1 MEARGRGEG
10 PARGRARVIRQV
22 RGVGRVASDR
32 VVPAGRSPH
41 RAEYHHA
48 LELGQGQWVVLR
60 LEGERAIRDLVA
72 EREAARTTAVKGRQQ
87 GEIGDLS
94 QDVRRNLM
102 LGRIRDGFAHR
113 DSSPPQPPTPLRL
126 KLPSNASQDDGGKL
140 RETGHSSPVARAA
153 SDRPSRCGGAPRSR
167 AYTNPRHD
175 SLSQRGRFLSALL

>member
-1 MEARGRGEG
+1 MSSRVISSVAGSTPRIARREEIGARVVGAEELGHMEARGRGEG

-41 RAEYHHA
+41 RAEYQHA

-87 GEIGDLS
+87 GEIGD
-94 QDVRRNLM
+94 
-102 LGRIRDGFAHR
+102 
-113 DSSPPQPPTPLRL
+113 
-126 KLPSNASQDDGGKL
+126 
-140 RETGHSSPVARAA
+140 PV
-153 SDRPSRCGGAPRSR
+153 SYPHL
-167 AYTNPRHD
+167 T
-175 SLSQRGRFLSALL
+175 